1 VSPLPGHLI
10 AQTGHAG
17 RLFIIA
23 MLAATA
29 VGVLASLIIRPPR
42 HVPAAAVRLIV
53 AMTLMFLLAP
63 ATRFG
68 YFIYP
73 GGILAWLIV
82 SAFGQRARQAAG
94 DIGLPSVRPGGPGP
108 DGTSAITAFLRER
121 IGTARPGR

>member
-1 VSPLPGHLI
+1 
-10 AQTGHAG
+10 
-17 RLFIIA
+17 
-23 MLAATA
+23 
-29 VGVLASLIIRPPR
+29 
-42 HVPAAAVRLIV
+42 VRLIV

-94 DIGLPSVRPGGPGP
+94 GTGLPSVRPGRPGP